1 MLFTKYQ
8 FYKLKTIFAIIIL
21 VFLPVR
27 VHSETA
33 YLTEAK
39 KTDSE
44 VCQFAEF
51 SRAFAKERDKRKLDC
66 KYVLNF
72 NSDISSD
79 ETHQQI
85 DNGVSSSSS
94 FFGTILSDG
103 NMMMLNNQKHRFDS
117 QYIILL
123 VIFIVGICMCWR
135 FLYHGKIGMTKNRKD
150 KL

>member
-1 MLFTKYQ
+1 LHLSNGEMYT
-8 FYKLKTIFAIIIL
+8 
-21 VFLPVR
+21 
-27 VHSETA
+27 
-33 YLTEAK
+33 
-39 KTDSE
+39 
-44 VCQFAEF
+44 
-51 SRAFAKERDKRKLDC
+51 
-66 KYVLNF
+66 
-72 NSDISSD
+72 D

-117 QYIILL
+117 QYNILL

-135 FLYHGKIGMTKNRKD
+135 FLYHGKIGMTKNKKD